1 MTPSEEKQHEF
12 LMKLAEGRLMT
23 ALSHFSERV
32 SEGSATPDEIAFMSK
47 VAELLD
53 QGRLREMKSVAQ
65 KAAAT
70 QSELIALL

>member
-12 LMKLAEGRLMT
+12 LMKLAEERLMT

-32 SEGSATPDEIAFMSK
+32 SDGSATLEEIAFMSK

-53 QGRLREMKSVAQ
+53 QGRLRELKSIAR

>member
-1 MTPSEEKQHEF
+1 MTPSEDKQHEL
-12 LMKLAEGRLMT
+12 LMKLAEERLMT

-32 SEGSATPDEIAFMSK
+32 SDGSATPEEIAFMSK

-53 QGRLREMKSVAQ
+53 QCRLRELKSIAQ
-65 KAAAT
+65 KAAVT